1 MYVTQILMFVPK
13 DPIVATTDTRGR
25 FLTKNDLQKAST
37 YLQRAAAS
45 LEGARLLTE
54 KQELLSQE
62 LTQAI
67 DEQFPDVA
75 SLFGNEEFPILDI
88 RLYTKIIS
96 YCLVVG
102 GTGPADDYLLS
113 SLNEVEKDI
122 SSRNFSFDRCVEA
135 IKFVLNYIKSNHG
148 SSGQA
153 AEETNKYIDHIMNAL
168 S

>member
-1 MYVTQILMFVPK
+1 MFVPK
-13 DPIVATTDTRGR
+13 ASIVATTDTRGR

-45 LEGARLLTE
+45 LEAARLLTE
-54 KQELLSQE
+54 KQELLGQE
-62 LTQAI
+62 LTQSI
-67 DEQFPDVA
+67 NEQFPDVA
-75 SLFGNEEFPILDI
+75 RLFGNEEFPILDV

-113 SLNEVEKDI
+113 NLKEVEKDV
-122 SSRNFSFDRCVEA
+122 SSLSFSFDRCIEA

-148 SSGQA
+148 SGQA
-153 AEETNKYIDHIMNAL
+153 AEETNKYVDHVMDAL